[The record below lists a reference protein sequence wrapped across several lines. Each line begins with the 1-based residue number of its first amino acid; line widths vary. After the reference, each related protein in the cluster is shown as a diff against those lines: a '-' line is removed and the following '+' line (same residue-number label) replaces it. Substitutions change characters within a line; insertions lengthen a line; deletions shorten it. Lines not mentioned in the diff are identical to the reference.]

1 MNIGSPTSARREGRA
16 AEINGDRPAGI
27 IGGGILG
34 ALHHK
39 GLGLDKA
46 DRDRIA
52 AELGDGKAAVGVLAP
67 ADEAL
72 AVMVG
77 LTASGGAGES
87 HEVADEDL
95 EEAHAAAATDRLLAD
110 RKT

>member
-1 MNIGSPTSARREGRA
+1 LNIGSPTSARREGRA

-39 GLGLDKA
+39 GLCLDKA

-52 AELGDGKAAVGVLAP
+52 AGGDGKAAVGFLAP

-72 AVMVG
+72 AVMAG

>member
-1 MNIGSPTSARREGRA
+1 
-16 AEINGDRPAGI
+16 
-27 IGGGILG
+27 
-34 ALHHK
+34 
-39 GLGLDKA
+39 
-46 DRDRIA
+46 
-52 AELGDGKAAVGVLAP
+52 VLAP

-72 AVMVG
+72 AVMAG